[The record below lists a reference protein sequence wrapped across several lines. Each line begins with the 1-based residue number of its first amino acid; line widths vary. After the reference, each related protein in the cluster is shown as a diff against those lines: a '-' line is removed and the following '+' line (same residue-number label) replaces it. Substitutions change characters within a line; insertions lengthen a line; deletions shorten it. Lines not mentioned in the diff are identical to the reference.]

1 MHSKLARTRQKQ
13 RHWMQN
19 SCAEDSSVIPDVIF
33 TMKDHK
39 PLQPN
44 GLPKTRPICQASCT
58 CQQRISEHLC
68 RILKSCFDANR
79 EEDTEALSMEDMLSA
94 VEDLNQQIREGLVDD
109 QRIMI
114 ASLDVS
120 ALYPSIDTKLA
131 AELVREEITGSGIKF
146 DGIDWR

>member
-1 MHSKLARTRQKQ
+1 M
-13 RHWMQN
+13 
-19 SCAEDSSVIPDVIF
+19 
-33 TMKDHK
+33 
-39 PLQPN
+39 
-44 GLPKTRPICQASCT
+44 
-58 CQQRISEHLC
+58 
-68 RILKSCFDANR
+68 
-79 EEDTEALSMEDMLSA
+79 SA

-146 DGIDWR
+146 DGIDWRWGLIYLALTMTNAEKVDAKVQGLIPRRLVNKN